1 MDDAV
6 FAEVSGAIDGL
17 LDARRL
23 VADVF
28 GVSSASSLVRRVLD
42 GEIHRQGHLP
52 NGLEYFVHGVG
63 YTVVFDNGAQAHLDA
78 CDSDSDGGDC
88 FTVYDVRGFLQ
99 DTSERVPSL
108 ESVREVCDE
117 WVARGQL
124 GMSGGATYLV
134 LDPGDEPPA

>member
-42 GEIHRQGHLP
+42 GEIHRQGHFP

-78 CDSDSDGGDC
+78 CDGDGGDC
-88 FTVYDVRGFLQ
+88 FTVYDARGFLQ

-124 GMSGGATYLV
+124 GMSGEATYLV

>member
-6 FAEVSGAIDGL
+6 YAEVSGAIDGL

-42 GEIHRQGHLP
+42 GEVPRQGHFP

-63 YTVVFDNGAQAHLDA
+63 YTVVFDDGAQAHLDA
-78 CDSDSDGGDC
+78 CDGDGGDC

-99 DTSERVPSL
+99 DKCEQVPSL
-108 ESVREVCDE
+108 ESIREVCDE

-124 GMSGGATYLV
+124 GVSGTATYMV
-134 LDPGDEPPA
+134 LDPEVELPA